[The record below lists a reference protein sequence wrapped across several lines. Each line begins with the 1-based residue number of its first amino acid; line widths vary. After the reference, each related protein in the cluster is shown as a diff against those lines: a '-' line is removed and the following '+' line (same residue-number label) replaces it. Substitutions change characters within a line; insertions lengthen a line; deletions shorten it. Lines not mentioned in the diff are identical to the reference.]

1 MALDRQANRGSDIS
15 DRVADDSWA
24 ALADSS
30 GMRVREV
37 MRRASGLDDEATL
50 ADVAE
55 AIQATGC
62 EAVPLVTTSNG
73 SMVVGQLVTVRD
85 LPNLRR
91 IEASVERGH
100 ALGSTVSELLEA
112 LGRKPGRLPTIGP
125 DATLAD
131 AWGVMSEESAPHLP
145 VVEDE
150 QVIGLVSLVVTFA
163 EFPHRSPAAG
173 FWP

>member
-1 MALDRQANRGSDIS
+1 
-15 DRVADDSWA
+15 
-24 ALADSS
+24 
-30 GMRVREV
+30 

-62 EAVPLVTTSNG
+62 EAVPLVTSSNG
-73 SMVVGQLVTVRD
+73 SMVVSQLVTVRD

-131 AWGVMSEESAPHLP
+131 AWGVMSEESVPHLP

>member
-1 MALDRQANRGSDIS
+1 MK
-15 DRVADDSWA
+15 VK
-24 ALADSS
+24 
-30 GMRVREV
+30 EV
-37 MRRASGLDDEATL
+37 LRRASGLDEAATL

-62 EAVPLVTTSNG
+62 EAVPLVSRSNG
-73 SMVVGQLVTVRD
+73 RMTVGQLVTVRD

-100 ALGSTVSELLEA
+100 ALGSTVGELLQA
-112 LGRKPGRLPTIGP
+112 LGRKPGRLATIGP

-131 AWGVMSEESAPHLP
+131 AWGVMSQESVAHLP
-145 VVEDE
+145 VVEDDE
-150 QVIGLVSLVVTFA
+150 VIGLVSLVVTFA